1 MQNRDDLDE
10 IEALGEDEESWE
22 PEGGGEDESGGLS
35 TVPLLQ
41 ALLCVLILAGLLYL
55 RHSGSPAYEQI
66 KERYRQEASQEWK
79 MPSLPSWEGTPFRS
93 PSPSPRP
100 SPVPSPTPAPAGL
113 PGLEVQRL

>member
-1 MQNRDDLDE
+1 MQNRDDLEE
-10 IEALGEDEESWE
+10 IEALGEEEEEPWE
-22 PEGGGEDESGGLS
+22 PEGGGEAGSGGLS

-55 RHSGSPAYEQI
+55 RHSGSPAYGQI
-66 KERYRQEASQEWK
+66 QERYRQEASQQWQ
-79 MPSLPSWEGTPFRS
+79 MPDLSHLAPFRS

-100 SPVPSPTPAPAGL
+100 SPGPSPTPAPAGL